1 MFTRFGGLSNTRV
14 KAQIARGER
23 IRALLSQPRYSGLRM
38 ADQVALL
45 AALADGA
52 LDRLSPDR
60 VPALRDR
67 LPGWLDETAAAA
79 LSELTLTDPL
89 SDDLRKRLVTAVS
102 ALVDDLEGAR
112 ASGTPVR

>member
-1 MFTRFGGLSNTRV
+1 M
-14 KAQIARGER
+14 
-23 IRALLSQPRYSGLRM
+23 
-38 ADQVALL
+38 
-45 AALADGA
+45 
-52 LDRLSPDR
+52 
-60 VPALRDR
+60 RDR

-79 LSELTLTDPL
+79 LSELTLTAPL